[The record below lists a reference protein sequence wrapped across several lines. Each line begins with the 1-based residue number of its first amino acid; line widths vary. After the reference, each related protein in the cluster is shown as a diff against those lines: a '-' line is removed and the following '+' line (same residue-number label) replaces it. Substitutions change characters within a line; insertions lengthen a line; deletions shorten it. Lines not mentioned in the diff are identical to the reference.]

1 MYHLT
6 PQWNYG
12 WKSGNRMSGAQSTIA
27 AVDKN
32 SIHPWSN

>member
-1 MYHLT
+1 
-6 PQWNYG
+6 
-12 WKSGNRMSGAQSTIA
+12 MSGAQSTIA